1 MPSIDRLVLRVSI
14 PVTVAVGIV
23 AAVIGAL
30 VAADPGKA
38 LLGAAIGTVIVVAFF
53 TVGQVVVGAVLRTA
67 PQMAMS
73 VALMVYLVKIGVL
86 FIFIILFQGT
96 TAFDTKVFALTIVAC
111 TLAWTVAEVWIFAR
125 TKVLYVDPQQERPP
139 LGGS

>member
-30 VAADPGKA
+30 VASNPGKA
-38 LLGAAIGTVIVVAFF
+38 LLGAAIGTFIVVAFF

-73 VALMVYLVKIGVL
+73 VALMVYLVKIGIL
-86 FIFIILFQGT
+86 FIFIIFFQGT

-139 LGGS
+139 L

>member
-1 MPSIDRLVLRVSI
+1 MPSIDRLVLRVAI

-30 VAADPGKA
+30 VASDPGKA

-73 VALMVYLVKIGVL
+73 VALMVYLVKIGIL

-139 LGGS
+139 L

>member
-86 FIFIILFQGT
+86 FIFIILFQET

-139 LGGS
+139 L

>member
-23 AAVIGAL
+23 AAVVGAL

-73 VALMVYLVKIGVL
+73 VAPMVYLVKIGIL

-139 LGGS
+139 L

>member
-23 AAVIGAL
+23 AAIIGAL
-30 VAADPGKA
+30 VASDPGKA

-73 VALMVYLVKIGVL
+73 VALMVYLVKIGIL

-139 LGGS
+139 L

>member
-23 AAVIGAL
+23 AAVVGAP

-73 VALMVYLVKIGVL
+73 VALMVYLVKIGIL

-139 LGGS
+139 L

>member
-23 AAVIGAL
+23 AAVIGTL
-30 VAADPGKA
+30 VASDPGKA

-73 VALMVYLVKIGVL
+73 VALMVYLVKIGIL

-139 LGGS
+139 L

>member
-1 MPSIDRLVLRVSI
+1 MPSIDRLVLLVSI

-30 VAADPGKA
+30 VASDPGKA

-73 VALMVYLVKIGVL
+73 VALMVYLVKIGIL

-139 LGGS
+139 L

>member
-23 AAVIGAL
+23 AAIIGAL
-30 VAADPGKA
+30 VASDPGKA
-38 LLGAAIGTVIVVAFF
+38 LLGAAIGTLIVVAFF
-53 TVGQVVVGAVLRTA
+53 TVGQVAVGAVLRNA

-73 VALMVYLVKIGVL
+73 VALMVYLLKIGVL

-111 TLAWTVAEVWIFAR
+111 TLAWTIAEVWIFAR
-125 TKVLYVDPQQERPP
+125 TKVLYVDPQQPRPP
-139 LGGS
+139 L

>member
-73 VALMVYLVKIGVL
+73 VALMVYLVKIGIL

-139 LGGS
+139 L

>member
-30 VAADPGKA
+30 VASDPGKA

-67 PQMAMS
+67 PQMARS
-73 VALMVYLVKIGVL
+73 VALMVYLVKIGIL

-139 LGGS
+139 L

>member
-30 VAADPGKA
+30 VASDPGKA
-38 LLGAAIGTVIVVAFF
+38 LLGAGIGTLIVVAFF
-53 TVGQVVVGAVLRTA
+53 TVGQVVVGAVLRSA

-73 VALMVYLVKIGVL
+73 VALMVYLLKIGVL

-111 TLAWTVAEVWIFAR
+111 TLAWTIAEVWIFAR
-125 TKVLYVDPQQERPP
+125 TKVLYVDPQQDRPP
-139 LGGS
+139 L

>member
-23 AAVIGAL
+23 AAIIGAL
-30 VAADPGKA
+30 VASDPGKA
-38 LLGAAIGTVIVVAFF
+38 LLGAAIGTLIVVAFF
-53 TVGQVVVGAVLRTA
+53 TVGQVAVGAVLRSA

-73 VALMVYLVKIGVL
+73 VALMVYLLKIGVL

-139 LGGS
+139 L

>member
-30 VAADPGKA
+30 VASDPGKA
-38 LLGAAIGTVIVVAFF
+38 LLGAGIGTLIVVAFF
-53 TVGQVVVGAVLRTA
+53 TVGQVVVGAVLRSA

-111 TLAWTVAEVWIFAR
+111 TLAWTIAEVWIFAR

-139 LGGS
+139 L